1 MTFLVKQQRHLN
13 LMSKKSEKL
22 EVTYSEVAELLATKN
37 IVAIYQGRTEAGP
50 RALGNRS
57 ILYDPRDPDSRD
69 YVNSVK
75 QREYWRPFAATVM
88 LEHVHDWFDMATLK
102 ESPYMMYAV
111 PVREDKKDL
120 IPGVIHVD
128 GTCRIQTVTEDQN
141 YHYYN
146 LIKSFYEITSIP
158 LVFNT
163 SFNLG
168 GEVICHTL
176 FDAYTTLDN
185 SSIEYLYLP
194 EEKKLIVSEN

>member
-1 MTFLVKQQRHLN
+1 
-13 LMSKKSEKL
+13 MSKKSEKL

-102 ESPYMMYAV
+102 ESSYMMYAV